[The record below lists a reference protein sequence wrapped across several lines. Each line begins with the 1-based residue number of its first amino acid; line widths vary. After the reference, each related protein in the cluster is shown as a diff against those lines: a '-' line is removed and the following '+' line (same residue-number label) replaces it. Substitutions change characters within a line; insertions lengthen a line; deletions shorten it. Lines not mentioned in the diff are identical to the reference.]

1 MNKLRT
7 LLVQAQ
13 LSWKHPAE
21 NRHHLESL
29 IDAAGEDFDLA
40 VLPVFADERPLVGLA
55 GLVDWRASGRLSRL
69 LLRGHLSGAP
79 GERLLTPGGSALPA
93 RRLVLL
99 GAGNSARLDEA
110 GAAELAERA
119 VSMAMRLRPET
130 VLMAVPCR
138 LVARGVAEAFVAGV
152 RDAVWTLEPLEPPS
166 AESFEGAG
174 RASEVEGSEADE
186 PRLRVVRP
194 LTPRP
199 RLVLA
204 IEGDLLARARR
215 LLSGP
220 PQAATSPG

>member
-1 MNKLRT
+1 MSEPGPVARLEVEALERA
-7 LLVQAQ
+7 LLDGI
-13 LSWKHPAE
+13 PAGDE
-21 NRHHLESL
+21 RRSV
-29 IDAAGEDFDLA
+29 DLA

-55 GLVDWRASGRLSRL
+55 GLADWRASGRLSRL

-79 GERLLTPGGSALPA
+79 GERLLTPGGPALPA

-99 GAGNSARLDEA
+99 GAGTSARLDEA

-119 VSMAMRLRPET
+119 VSVAMRLRPET

-138 LVARGVAEAFVAGV
+138 LVSRGVAEAFVAGV
-152 RDAVWTLEPLEPPS
+152 RDAVWTLEPLEPAA
-166 AESFEGAG
+166 AEPLPVAEAT
-174 RASEVEGSEADE
+174 SEADDVEADE

-204 IEGDLLARARR
+204 IEGALLARARR

-220 PQAATSPG
+220 PQAASSPG